1 MPIPEPADLIDM
13 RALLNVLIATGL
25 DAALFDTGGG
35 VMTIGV
41 APVTRDADDGDQY
54 MLLLGPSSW
63 HLDGGIYAAPGDFY
77 IGPDDEHL
85 IPDLTVNAT
94 TDVHRI
100 AAAIAAIHRQRAA
113 GAVTVA
119 DIEDL

>member
-13 RALLNVLIATGL
+13 RALLDALIAAGL
-25 DAALFDTGGG
+25 DATLFDTGGD
-35 VMTIGV
+35 VMSIGV
-41 APVTRDADDGDQY
+41 APVTRNADDRDRY
-54 MLLLGPSSW
+54 TLLLGGSSW
-63 HLDGGIYAAPGDFY
+63 HLDGGIYAAPGDFH

-85 IPDLTVNAT
+85 IPDLTVNTT

-100 AAAIAAIHRQRAA
+100 AAATAAIHRQRAA